1 MKKIYLKIRS
11 PRDANYKP
19 FGIIQLD
26 LSQYVASSGPHEIS
40 VGVSD
45 CIVAA
50 AIVSLTVT
58 YVTGFRDQISDTQH
72 SYQSDQTVSDNLGNS
87 SASEH
92 KMSPSTNH
100 SLENNLCNSSPPT
113 PPFSDLP
120 NAASSGDR
128 VHSLERRNS
137 IQRRASLRAQG
148 SFRPIDE
155 IDDEEDR
162 SNRATK
168 ELVERTQKQN
178 EEYKKTNQALKSQLE
193 SLTDQ
198 LIEVNLQRA
207 ELLTNIDQEILEK
220 RKLRE
225 RLRWYEWANIWGYW
239 NLHYLWNQNSQNLH
253 NIQISGPCLSK
264 QETEELRDTE

>member
-1 MKKIYLKIRS
+1 LRKLYIKIRS
-11 PRDANYKP
+11 PRDSIYKP
-19 FGIIQLD
+19 FGTIHLD
-26 LSQYVASSGPHEIS
+26 LAQYTATSGPHEIS

-45 CIVAA
+45 CIVVA

-58 YVTGFRDQISDTQH
+58 YVTGFRDQITSDTQH
-72 SYQSDQTVSDNLGNS
+72 STQSDQMVSDSPYNS

-92 KMSPSTNH
+92 KLSPSANP
-100 SLENNLCNSSPPT
+100 SLALNISNSSPPIST
-113 PPFSDLP
+113 LPSPDLQNVP
-120 NAASSGDR
+120 SPADR
-128 VHSLERRNS
+128 VPSLERRNS

-168 ELVERTQKQN
+168 ELVERIQKQN
-178 EEYKKTNQALKSQLE
+178 EEYKKTNQALKSQLD

-207 ELLTNIDQEILEK
+207 ELLTNIDHEVLEK

-225 RLRWYEWANIWGYW
+225 RLQWYEWANVWGYLDM
-239 NLHYLWNQNSQNLH
+239 NYLWNQNPQNE
-253 NIQISGPCLSK
+253 QITGGYLS
-264 QETEELRDTE
+264 EPGTEELKDTE